1 MGHPFRSGCQD
12 VHTQAPDVLFEQP
25 RVECDCP
32 GKGSRCDGAID
43 FNVCFDFLQGSS
55 KWGCEVS
62 QAPLRRRGSPYK
74 PPPPP
79 SEDLM
84 PTKRQGRKFPAVH
97 PASVGHASQ
106 LSSRHLHLAIRMNWI
121 MESEKATR
129 TCHVKR
135 SPALGTSLA
144 VSHPDP
150 PCLEWARQ
158 RRAVVI
164 DFREEPSQGG
174 TPEDWRRSKSNVAS
188 F

>member
-1 MGHPFRSGCQD
+1 MRSFPSSPPATGVPLQAAPSTFRR
-12 VHTQAPDVLFEQP
+12 PDAYEAA
-25 RVECDCP
+25 R
-32 GKGSRCDGAID
+32 K
-43 FNVCFDFLQGSS
+43 
-55 KWGCEVS
+55 EVS
-62 QAPLRRRGSPYK
+62 GSAPWHGH
-74 PPPPP
+74 
-79 SEDLM
+79 
-84 PTKRQGRKFPAVH
+84 H

>member
-43 FNVCFDFLQGSS
+43 FNVCSDFLQGSS

-79 SEDLM
+79 SEDLT
-84 PTKRQGRKFPAVH
+84 PTKRQGRKFPARPSPSISRSRFAAELETLAFSDPDELDNGIGKGDMH
-97 PASVGHASQ
+97 LPCKKESGSGH
-106 LSSRHLHLAIRMNWI
+106 LPRCL
-121 MESEKATR
+121 
-129 TCHVKR
+129 
-135 SPALGTSLA
+135 
-144 VSHPDP
+144 P
-150 PCLEWARQ
+150 PCHIWSG
-158 RRAVVI
+158 
-164 DFREEPSQGG
+164 PK
-174 TPEDWRRSKSNVAS
+174 KSCCH
-188 F
+188 